1 MQNCRLSS
9 LVNMRSVGSGFSR
22 ALPPV
27 QATNVQF

>member
-1 MQNCRLSS
+1 